1 VAYKEAFFEED
12 SSSLYLVMDYAD
24 GGDLYMKITDH
35 KKKGTLL
42 DENEI
47 WSNFIQFTRGLK
59 ALHERNILHR
69 DLKVQT

>member
-1 VAYKEAFFEED
+1 
-12 SSSLYLVMDYAD
+12 MDYAD